1 MLTTN
6 IHYILD
12 NDIYEIYF
20 SKQKLTNSKYYQD
33 NINVLNYIINEKNNN
48 LVINYNDKYIYA
60 IYLLN
65 IAIKSYLNNTLNP
78 NNHILTKLDKGMPL
92 FYKGQIV
99 IFKNLNNTH
108 IALGYENKTDTTLI
122 PIDSAYMLIPYNG
135 HLEVQSMG
143 KDSASKTFQT
153 KNILSSLGFA
163 DLKNMTGII
172 NDSTLIILPCK
183 DDISNLVSNIKIKD
197 INNTFK
203 FTELF
208 PCSYISSTGTETDY
222 PGNHAKQIP
231 LLKFTTNIS
240 SAFEIIKSNKSI
252 KNVFIIGD
260 YPIYKHINDFE
271 RILNRKKIESINI
284 ITSNSNISNI
294 LDLPNID
301 NLNIYSWS
309 KDVLL
314 TYSQDFENT
323 SATQKLWLDQLINKK
338 ICTTSVDSNI
348 SDLIYQTRKS
358 LYYISKYDFDI
369 SIKNPLMMC
378 SYSLLKILE
387 NIPFNLNFLEDNIK
401 FLNLNIA
408 SPSEKLENIKFLISN
423 TNSDL
428 ELSTLFDDIIAKFE
442 KIMAEL
448 SDNNI
453 KFNTLNKLIS
463 SYKHKAFTSD
473 TPVIL
478 LQKQY
483 EAILLKNL
491 LKSRNI
497 NLQVISAEKFKD
509 SKTIKNL
516 IMFGFYDLKYLDILN
531 SDLITNITLYL
542 YNSEFSKY
550 SYYMNQINSARN
562 KFEKNNKIYN
572 LLDIKPFKSTC
583 ETTKLETDSIDN
595 PIYDDN
601 SMDEYIS
608 NYKFDINLN
617 EVISSLPTNQGVYNS
632 KKEHVTSFM
641 ITDNNEYIFCTKK
654 AVAYSIDWDK
664 NKVKKKK
671 LSEAQVNDWFL
682 FVDDY
687 LSEEGELV
695 INVIQKLLKLNL
707 LPPHYLDDYKL
718 TNSWKSELKNYI
730 TCSTQNYNDVSNSL
744 AILGE
749 NINPITIKNWVINKR
764 LIGPIYLKT
773 FENIFEVID
782 SKLNPAD
789 VHAATKSIRSL
800 HTKIKKSIDKF
811 VSDNFFSNKSDI
823 IKDEL
828 SAVVLSMLGDT
839 NDYVTPVQI
848 REIHS
853 CNESLSPHLVNKV
866 LDLYNIY

>member
-1 MLTTN
+1 
-6 IHYILD
+6 
-12 NDIYEIYF
+12 
-20 SKQKLTNSKYYQD
+20 
-33 NINVLNYIINEKNNN
+33 NNN
-48 LVINYNDKYIYA
+48 LIINYNDKYIYA

-65 IAIKSYLNNTLNP
+65 IAINSYLNNTLNP

-92 FYKGQIV
+92 LYKGQIV
-99 IFKNLNNTH
+99 IFKNINNTH
-108 IALGYENKTDTTLI
+108 ITLGHKNKTDTTLI
-122 PIDSAYMLIPYNG
+122 PIDSAYMLITYNG
-135 HLEVQSMG
+135 HLEVNSMG
-143 KDSASKTFQT
+143 KTPASKTFQT
-153 KNILSSLGFA
+153 KNVLSSLGFS
-163 DLKNMTGII
+163 DLKNMTGVI

-183 DDISNLVSNIKIKD
+183 DDISDLVSNIKIKD
-197 INNTFK
+197 INNTYK

-208 PCSYISSTGTETDY
+208 PCSYISSTGAETDY

-240 SAFEIIKSNKSI
+240 SAFEIIKSDKSI

-271 RILNRKKIESINI
+271 RILNRKRIESVNI
-284 ITSNSNISNI
+284 VTSNSNISNI

-323 SATQKLWLDQLINKK
+323 STFQKLWLDKLINKN

-348 SDLIYQTRKS
+348 SDLIHQARKS

-369 SIKNPLMMC
+369 SIKNSLMMC

-387 NIPFNLNFLEDNIK
+387 NTPFNLDFLEETIK
-401 FLNLNIA
+401 LLNLNIA
-408 SPSEKLENIKFLISN
+408 TPSAKLENIKYLISS
-423 TNSDL
+423 TSPDL
-428 ELSTLFDDIIAKFE
+428 ELSALFDDVIVKFE
-442 KIMAEL
+442 RIINEL
-448 SDNNI
+448 SDNNT
-453 KFNTLNKLIS
+453 KFNTLNKLVS
-463 SYKHKAFTSD
+463 SYKYKTFTPN

-483 EAILLKNL
+483 EAIILKNL

-531 SDLITNITLYL
+531 SDLIINITLYL
-542 YNSEFSKY
+542 YNSELSKY
-550 SYYMNQINSARN
+550 NYYMNQINSARN
-562 KFEKNNKIYN
+562 KIEKNNKIYN
-572 LLDIKPFKSTC
+572 LLDIKPFKPTY
-583 ETTKLETDSIDN
+583 ETNKLEAYSTDS
-595 PIYDDN
+595 PISDDD

-617 EVISSLPTNQGVYNS
+617 EIILSLSINQGIYNS

-641 ITDNNEYIFCTKK
+641 ISDNNEYIFCTKK
-654 AVAYSIDWDK
+654 AIAYSIDWDK
-664 NKVKKKK
+664 KSVRKKK
-671 LSEAQVNDWFL
+671 LSEAKVNDWFL

-687 LSEEGELV
+687 LNEEGELV
-695 INVIQKLLKLNL
+695 INVIQKLLELNL
-707 LPPHYLDDYKL
+707 LPSHYLDDYKL

-730 TCSTQNYNDVSNSL
+730 SYSKYNYNDVSNSL
-744 AILGE
+744 AVLGE
-749 NINPITIKNWVINKR
+749 KINPITIKNWVTNKR

-773 FENIFEVID
+773 FEKIFKVID
-782 SKLNPAD
+782 SKLD
-789 VHAATKSIRSL
+789 HTEVYDATKSIRSL
-800 HTKIKKSIDKF
+800 HTKIKKSIDTF
-811 VSDNFFSNKSDI
+811 VSDNFFSSKSDI
-823 IKDEL
+823 IKDEV
-828 SAVVLSMLGDT
+828 SAVVLSMLGNT

-853 CNESLSPHLVNKV
+853 CDKYLSPHLVNKV
-866 LDLYNIY
+866 LDLYSVY

>member
-1 MLTTN
+1 MLTKN
-6 IHYILD
+6 INCILD
-12 NDIYEIYF
+12 NDIYKIYF
-20 SKQKLTNSKYYQD
+20 NNQKLTNSKYYQD
-33 NINVLNYIINEKNNN
+33 NIHVLNYIINEKNNN

-60 IYLLN
+60 LYLLN
-65 IAIKSYLNNTLNP
+65 IAIKSYLNNTLNSD
-78 NNHILTKLDKGMPL
+78 NHIFTKPNKGMPM
-92 FYKGQIV
+92 FYKGKVV
-99 IFKNLNNTH
+99 IFKDLNDTH
-108 IALGYENKTDTTLI
+108 ITLGYENKTDTTLI

-135 HLEVQSMG
+135 HLEVKSMG

-153 KNILSSLGFA
+153 KNILSYLGFA
-163 DLKNMTGII
+163 DLKDMIGII
-172 NDSTLIILPCK
+172 NYSTLIVLPCK
-183 DDISNLVSNIKIKD
+183 DDILNLVSNIEIKGL
-197 INNTFK
+197 NNTFK

-208 PCSYISSTGTETDY
+208 PCSYISSTGLETDY
-222 PGNHAKQIP
+222 PGNHAKQMP
-231 LLKFTTNIS
+231 LLKFATNIS

-260 YPIYKHINDFE
+260 YPIYKYINDFE
-271 RILNRKKIESINI
+271 RILNRKSIESVNI

-314 TYSQDFENT
+314 TYSQNFENT
-323 SATQKLWLDQLINKK
+323 SATQKLWLDQLINKN

-348 SDLIYQTRKS
+348 SDLIYQARKS
-358 LYYISKYDFDI
+358 LYYISKYDFDV

-387 NIPFNLNFLEDNIK
+387 STPFNLTFLEENINI
-401 FLNLNIA
+401 LNLNIV
-408 SPSEKLENIKFLISN
+408 SPSEKLENIKYLISS

-428 ELSTLFDDIIAKFE
+428 ELSTLFDDIVAKFE
-442 KIMAEL
+442 KIITEL

-453 KFNTLNKLIS
+453 KFSILNKLIS
-463 SYKHKAFTSD
+463 SYKRKTFTLD

-483 EAILLKNL
+483 EAIMLKNL

-497 NLQVISAEKFKD
+497 NLQVISAEKFKY

-542 YNSEFSKY
+542 YSTELFKY
-550 SYYMNQINSARN
+550 NYYMNQISSARN
-562 KFEKNNKIYN
+562 KIEKNNKIYN

-583 ETTKLETDSIDN
+583 ETTKLEAGTI
-595 PIYDDN
+595 DN

-608 NYKFDINLN
+608 IYKFYINLN
-617 EVISSLPTNQGVYNS
+617 EVISSLPTNQSVYNS

-641 ITDNNEYIFCTKK
+641 ISYNNEYIFCTKQ
-654 AVAYSIDWDK
+654 AMAYSIDWDK
-664 NKVKKKK
+664 KKVKKKK
-671 LSEAQVNDWFL
+671 LSEVQVNDWFL

-687 LSEEGELV
+687 LSEEGELI
-695 INVIQKLLKLNL
+695 INVIQKLLELNL
-707 LPPHYLDDYKL
+707 LSPHYLDDYEL

-730 TCSTQNYNDVSNSL
+730 TYNKQSYNYVSNSL
-744 AILGE
+744 AVLGE
-749 NINPITIKNWVINKR
+749 NIHPITIKNWVTNKR

-773 FENIFEVID
+773 FESIFKVID

-811 VSDNFFSNKSDI
+811 VSDSFFSSKSDI
-823 IKDEL
+823 IKDEQ
-828 SAVVLSMLGDT
+828 SAVVLNILGNT

-853 CNESLSPHLVNKV
+853 YDEFVSPHLVNKV
-866 LDLYNIY
+866 LDLYSIY

>member
-6 IHYILD
+6 IHCILD

-20 SKQKLTNSKYYQD
+20 NDQKLTNSKYYQD
-33 NINVLNYIINEKNNN
+33 NINVLNYITNEKNNN
-48 LVINYNDKYIYA
+48 LIINYKDKYIYA

-65 IAIKSYLNNTLNP
+65 IAINSYLNNALNP

-108 IALGYENKTDTTLI
+108 ITLGHENKTDTTLI

-135 HLEVQSMG
+135 HLEVKSMG

-153 KNILSSLGFA
+153 KHVLSSLGFS
-163 DLKNMTGII
+163 DLKNMTGVI

-208 PCSYISSTGTETDY
+208 PCSYISSTGAETDY

-231 LLKFTTNIS
+231 LLKFTTNVS
-240 SAFEIIKSNKSI
+240 SAFEIIKSDKSI

-260 YPIYKHINDFE
+260 YPLYKHINNFE
-271 RILNRKKIESINI
+271 RILNRKRIESVNI
-284 ITSNSNISNI
+284 VTSNSNISSI

-314 TYSQDFENT
+314 TYSQDFKNT
-323 SATQKLWLDQLINKK
+323 STAQKLWLDKLINKN
-338 ICTTSVDSNI
+338 ICTPSIDSNV
-348 SDLIYQTRKS
+348 SDLIHQARKS

-387 NIPFNLNFLEDNIK
+387 STPFNLDFLEENIK
-401 FLNLNIA
+401 LLNLNIA
-408 SPSEKLENIKFLISN
+408 SPSSKLKNIKYLIS
-423 TNSDL
+423 SSSPDL
-428 ELSTLFDDIIAKFE
+428 ELSTLFDDVVVKFE
-442 KIMAEL
+442 RIINEL

-453 KFNTLNKLIS
+453 KFNTLNKLVS
-463 SYKHKAFTSD
+463 SYKYKTFTSD

-483 EAILLKNL
+483 EAIILKNL

-516 IMFGFYDLKYLDILN
+516 IMLGFYDLKYLDILN

-542 YNSEFSKY
+542 YSSELYKY
-550 SYYMNQINSARN
+550 NYYMNRINSARN
-562 KFEKNNKIYN
+562 KIEKNNKIYN
-572 LLDIKPFKSTC
+572 LLDIKHFKSTY
-583 ETTKLETDSIDN
+583 ETTKLEAYSTDS
-595 PIYDDN
+595 PISDD

-617 EVISSLPTNQGVYNS
+617 EIISSLPINPGIYNS

-641 ITDNNEYIFCTKK
+641 ISDNNEYIFCTKK
-654 AVAYSIDWDK
+654 AIAYAIDWDK
-664 NKVKKKK
+664 KRVRKKK
-671 LSEAQVNDWFL
+671 LSEAKVNDWFL

-695 INVIQKLLKLNL
+695 INVIQKLLELNL
-707 LPPHYLDDYKL
+707 LPSHYLDDYRL

-730 TCSTQNYNDVSNSL
+730 NYSKQNYNDVSNSL
-744 AILGE
+744 AVLGE
-749 NINPITIKNWVINKR
+749 NINPITIKNWVTNKR

-773 FENIFEVID
+773 FQNIFKVMN
-782 SKLNPAD
+782 SRLNHTE

-811 VSDNFFSNKSDI
+811 VSDNFFSSKSDI
-823 IKDEL
+823 IKDEQ
-828 SAVVLSMLGDT
+828 SAIVLSMLGNT

-853 CNESLSPHLVNKV
+853 CDESISPHLVNKV
-866 LDLYNIY
+866 LDLYTI